1 LKRAADKLIPQRKKY
16 QGTTLQAAEILIVAL
31 FCNKG
36 TASAGP
42 QDEQNKSRAL
52 APEGKFC

>member
-1 LKRAADKLIPQRKKY
+1 M
-16 QGTTLQAAEILIVAL
+16 L

-42 QDEQNKSRAL
+42 PNTFKMSRAL
-52 APEGKFC
+52 APANLLKLNSATQRAKTRAS